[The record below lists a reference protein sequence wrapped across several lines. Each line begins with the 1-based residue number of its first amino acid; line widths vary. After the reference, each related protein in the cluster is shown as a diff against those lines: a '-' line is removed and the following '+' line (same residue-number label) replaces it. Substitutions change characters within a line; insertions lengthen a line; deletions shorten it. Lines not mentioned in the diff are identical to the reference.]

1 MNRALFHDPSPR
13 SHPVSNRISQ
23 RVAQW
28 NRAEEDEG
36 VPSESRSFLT
46 TSGVAPRIL
55 LLHGA
60 GGGPHD
66 LHDLA
71 DHLATHGHG
80 SLCPLLPAHGRGEL
94 ALGDLRFDQLLARA
108 LECFDLLEGD
118 GVEPVVVAQSF
129 GVVIAIR
136 MAGQRKLG
144 GLVALAPALR
154 PFVTGRVLWLLPLAI
169 VRPRLARA
177 TLRWQMEAR
186 RAITDARERLAD
198 VTCPLLVL
206 HSKDDDSVSIRGARE
221 LCEGA
226 RSADKRLEVLN
237 GQGHVLSAAP
247 RREDRVFVPVRSFVE
262 SL

>member
-1 MNRALFHDPSPR
+1 MSSTPR
-13 SHPVSNRISQ
+13 SRPVSSRISQ
-23 RVAQW
+23 RVEQW
-28 NRAEEDEG
+28 SRAEGDEG
-36 VPSESRSFLT
+36 VPSESRSFLRR
-46 TSGVAPRIL
+46 SGAAPRVL

-66 LHDLA
+66 LHELA
-71 DHLATHGHG
+71 DHLAAAGHG

-94 ALGDLRFDQLLARA
+94 ALGNLRFDQLLTRA
-108 LECFDLLEGD
+108 LECFDLIAGN

-129 GVVIAIR
+129 GAVIAVR

-169 VRPRLARA
+169 FRPRRARA

-186 RAITDARERLAD
+186 RAIADARERVAD

-206 HSKDDDSVSIRGARE
+206 HSTDDDSVSIRGAHE

-226 RSADKRLEVLN
+226 RSADKRLAVLS

-247 RREDRVFVPVRSFVE
+247 ARVERVFAPVRSFVE